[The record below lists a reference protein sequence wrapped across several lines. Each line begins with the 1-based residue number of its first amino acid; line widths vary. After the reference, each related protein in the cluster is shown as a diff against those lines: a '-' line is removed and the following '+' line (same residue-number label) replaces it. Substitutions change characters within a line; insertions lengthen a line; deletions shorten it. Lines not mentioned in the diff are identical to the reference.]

1 MLFPKVPFVELKKK
15 KVWLSSWL
23 ISLFPGVFENMVLKP
38 NNSVCV
44 SMRPPRTWL
53 VLPQL
58 FIKTQYLQGST
69 ELCFEGYKNKALCL
83 FLMPTAI
90 SVLQFSCWMLFLAL
104 LSLQLSIYD
113 SQKDDGGC
121 LAENLIPTLPR
132 SQMTRKCRRL
142 CIGVERGLCALIKMH
157 PPTFLV

>member
-15 KVWLSSWL
+15 SGCLVG
-23 ISLFPGVFENMVLKP
+23 SLVYFQEPLK
-38 NNSVCV
+38 
-44 SMRPPRTWL
+44 TWFWSL
-53 VLPQL
+53 TIQCELARGPLGHGFVLPQL

-90 SVLQFSCWMLFLAL
+90 SVLQFSCWMLFLAI

-113 SQKDDGGC
+113 SQKDGGGC
-121 LAENLIPTLPR
+121 LAENLISTLPR
-132 SQMTRKCRRL
+132 SQMTRKCCRL
-142 CIGVERGLCALIKMH
+142 CIGVERGLCALMKM
-157 PPTFLV
+157 

>member
-1 MLFPKVPFVELKKK
+1 MLFPKVPFVEFKK

-23 ISLFPGVFENMVLKP
+23 ISLFPGAFENTVLKP
-38 NNSVCV
+38 SNSVWV
-44 SMRPPRTWL
+44 STRPPRTWL

-58 FIKTQYLQGST
+58 FMETQYLQGST

-90 SVLQFSCWMLFLAL
+90 SVLQFSCWMLSW
-104 LSLQLSIYD
+104 LSFPSSYFIYD
-113 SQKDDGGC
+113 SQKDSGGC

-132 SQMTRKCRRL
+132 SQMRRKCHRL
-142 CIGVERGLCALIKMH
+142 CIGVERGLCALLKM
-157 PPTFLV
+157 